1 MFKQQTTIWQSF
13 SHTTVNTPKKIPI
26 KQSNKIKICIKDNLN
41 TLPLFSSSNIRQKG
55 RRKLKFIH
63 SNDVPLH
70 TKDNDDNIKRKI
82 KTHFHNF
89 IVCYLNKLMKN
100 SLSSKRQIKFRKI
113 SSRITQDI
121 TISFNK
127 ILLNTPIK
135 DIIIQVSSKFKNK
148 DINLNYIEKIAKL
161 NENNNLDIHLIELNK
176 ILNLTYR
183 EMFEKYYLL
192 STKQIF
198 INEKNDESFETH
210 INNLINKYGFEYTMK
225 FKQNAENFI
234 NFYLYSKQ
242 RVHRNLNNQ
251 KNQNFSEEN
260 KNSDSEINNLK
271 DSLNAKNNFVEIKK
285 EKRYFE
291 IIRNKSIIDNSN
303 SKTQPDSSGNS
314 INDEEEKN
322 EKKESNLLGK
332 KRCGP
337 FNVLLCD

>member
-1 MFKQQTTIWQSF
+1 MFKPQTNIWQSF
-13 SHTTVNTPKKIPI
+13 NHITINTPKKIPI

-55 RRKLKFIH
+55 RRKLKSTH
-63 SNDVPLH
+63 PNDVPLH

-100 SLSSKRQIKFRKI
+100 SLCPKRQIKFRKI

-148 DINLNYIEKIAKL
+148 DINLNYIEKLSKL

-176 ILNLTYR
+176 ILNLTYK
-183 EMFEKYYLL
+183 EMFEKYYLK

-198 INEKNDESFETH
+198 INDKNDESFETH
-210 INNLINKYGFEYTMK
+210 INHLINKYGFEYTMK

-242 RVHRNLNNQ
+242 RIPKNL
-251 KNQNFSEEN
+251 KNQNFSEES
-260 KNSDSEINNLK
+260 KNSEYEIKNLK
-271 DSLNAKNNFVEIKK
+271 NSLNAKNSFPQTKK

-291 IIRNKSIIDNSN
+291 IIRNNSVIDNSN

-314 INDEEEKN
+314 INEEEEKN
-322 EKKESNLLGK
+322 EKTENKNLIGK
-332 KRCGP
+332 KRNGP
-337 FNVLLCD
+337 FNVLLCN